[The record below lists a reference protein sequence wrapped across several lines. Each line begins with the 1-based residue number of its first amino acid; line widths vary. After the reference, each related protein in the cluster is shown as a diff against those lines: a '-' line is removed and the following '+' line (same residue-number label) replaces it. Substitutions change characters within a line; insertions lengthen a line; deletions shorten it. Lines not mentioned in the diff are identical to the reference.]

1 VSGRGAVVAV
11 AVRYWA
17 AVFAVGFVLGTVRTL
32 WLAPR
37 LGVLPAVLAE
47 LPPMLTA
54 SWLVARRLL
63 ARRPL
68 VSRGAAL
75 QAGALAFLLLLASEA
90 ALAVW
95 GLGQSRAQWT
105 RALATPAG
113 PYEHVR
119 ASRDGT
125 RLVLGSD
132 DGKEAN
138 VSVSLDLS
146 RATSPA
152 G

>member
-1 VSGRGAVVAV
+1 MSGRGAVVAV

-95 GLGQSRAQWT
+95 GLGQSPTQWT
-105 RALATPAG
+105 RALAAPAG
-113 PYEHVR
+113 
-119 ASRDGT
+119 
-125 RLVLGSD
+125 L
-132 DGKEAN
+132 
-138 VSVSLDLS
+138 
-146 RATSPA
+146 A
-152 G
+152 GVAGQIGFAVIPGMAWRRPG

>member
-1 VSGRGAVVAV
+1 MYVPGPLEGLPSKRLI
-11 AVRYWA
+11 
-17 AVFAVGFVLGTVRTL
+17 VFADRDG
-32 WLAPR
+32 R
-37 LGVLPAVLAE
+37 LTP
-47 LPPMLTA
+47 
-54 SWLVARRLL
+54 
-63 ARRPL
+63 
-68 VSRGAAL
+68 
-75 QAGALAFLLLLASEA
+75 
-90 ALAVW
+90 
-95 GLGQSRAQWT
+95 
-105 RALATPAG
+105 LATPAG

-138 VSVSLDLS
+138 VSVLLDLS

>member
-1 VSGRGAVVAV
+1 MYVPGPLEGLPSKRLI
-11 AVRYWA
+11 
-17 AVFAVGFVLGTVRTL
+17 VFADRDG
-32 WLAPR
+32 R
-37 LGVLPAVLAE
+37 LTP
-47 LPPMLTA
+47 
-54 SWLVARRLL
+54 
-63 ARRPL
+63 
-68 VSRGAAL
+68 
-75 QAGALAFLLLLASEA
+75 
-90 ALAVW
+90 
-95 GLGQSRAQWT
+95 
-105 RALATPAG
+105 LATPAG
-113 PYEHVR
+113 PHEHVR